1 MGFWRRGNYDFNTPD
16 MILNQIRRF
25 AYFKSGT
32 WYVGIT
38 ANPVMSLKAH
48 GIDIY
53 KGGFGFDCWDIPFK
67 DAETCKEAILGMEG
81 YKLVTDRES
90 DYVDDTYPNMY
101 VYLYSVRWM
110 TRQRIDPSGF
120 TPLKKMPSPPIVVK
134 YIDRNEKETLVR
146 FDDSF
151 DRAAC
156 ERLLEDI
163 RIRYMEGQLHGLVVR
178 HRSMQY
184 MELQF
189 GEGCAVISY
198 DSNTSQ
204 AGAFQS
210 YRNGSASRK
219 KVKLFTG
226 EYPEYMVCTDADVLA
241 GILRYFLEKGRK
253 PGKRQNVKWVMMPCE
268 KDIRKYK

>member
-1 MGFWRRGNYDFNTPD
+1 MDR
-16 MILNQIRRF
+16 IRHF

-53 KGGFGFDCWDIPFK
+53 KGGFDCWDIPFK
-67 DAETCKEAILGMEG
+67 DAKVCKEAILGMEG
-81 YKLVTDRES
+81 YKMINDCES
-90 DYVDDTYPNMY
+90 DYADDIYPNMY

-110 TRQRIDPSGF
+110 TRQHIDTAAF

-134 YIDRNEKETLVR
+134 YIDTNEKETLVR

-151 DRAAC
+151 DHAAC
-156 ERLLEDI
+156 ETLLEDI
-163 RIRYMEGQLHGLVVR
+163 KAKYIEGQLHGLVVR
-178 HRSMQY
+178 HRSTQY

-189 GEGCAVISY
+189 GEGCAIISY

-204 AGAFQS
+204 TGAFQS
-210 YRNGSASRK
+210 YRNGSTSRK

-226 EYPEYMVCTDADVLA
+226 EYPEYMVCTDVDVLI
-241 GILRYFLEKGRK
+241 GILRYFLEKDRK
-253 PGKRQNVKWVMMPCE
+253 PGKRQNVKWVMMPCD
-268 KDIRKYK
+268 KDVRKYK